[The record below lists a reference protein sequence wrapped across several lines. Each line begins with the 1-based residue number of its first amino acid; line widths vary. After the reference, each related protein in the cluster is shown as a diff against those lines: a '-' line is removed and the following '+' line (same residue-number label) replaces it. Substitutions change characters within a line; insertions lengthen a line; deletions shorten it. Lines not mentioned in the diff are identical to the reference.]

1 MVLVTVLYL
10 QDECRI
16 FGTWFPY
23 LQNEGMK
30 TVALNQG
37 LGQNH
42 LDCFLTC
49 MYPGPAPGGD
59 SVSPGCGPHMC
70 VFPGDLMQISSEN
83 SWTRG
88 SPRSP

>member
-10 QDECRI
+10 QDDCRI

-37 LGQNH
+37 LSQNH

-49 MYPGPAPGGD
+49 MYSGPAPGVQGAAL
-59 SVSPGCGPHMC
+59 VC
-70 VFPGDLMQISSEN
+70 VFSQEI
-83 SWTRG
+83 
-88 SPRSP
+88 